1 MYFLASTKR
10 SPSFI
15 YKNFDDDEDWPP
27 GVLVVDPP
35 VDDPSGGDMENI
47 RKILKKLEEVPR
59 VINSLNE
66 NQLRE
71 LIASMCNPRQVE
83 LPNLVTHYIAVK
95 EYVHSCLT

>member
-1 MYFLASTKR
+1 MNELKKNIPDGSSTGGSNAR
-10 SPSFI
+10 R
-15 YKNFDDDEDWPP
+15 NA
-27 GVLVVDPP
+27 LVVDQP
-35 VDDPSGGDMENI
+35 VDDTPGGDMENI
-47 RKILKKLEEVPR
+47 RKILKKLEQVPR
-59 VINSLNE
+59 LINPLNE